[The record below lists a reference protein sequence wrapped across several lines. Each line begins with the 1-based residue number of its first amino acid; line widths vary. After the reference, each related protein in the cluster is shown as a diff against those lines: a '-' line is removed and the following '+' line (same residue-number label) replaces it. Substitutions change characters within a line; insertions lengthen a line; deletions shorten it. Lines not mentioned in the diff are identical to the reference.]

1 MNLDRRVAWTGLVA
15 AAAVG
20 ICMAGGSASWAG
32 KVKDAPAAVAD
43 KSLPDGSYVALGVP
57 AYDHAWMSRDLA
69 VAAEKLQALAAQHP
83 EQLPRFGSGKSGKT
97 FARIAAPADKQFFE
111 TRSLALGVRM
121 SEAMAF
127 LSASNSVLK
136 VYIGGFTAGQIAGSD
151 LIELLGS
158 QLRTSLVVL
167 ELVDELV
174 PTFSKND
181 PKYQT
186 RMAGLDKIRNG
197 LAQIVS
203 GAITSFS
210 EAQVYSVDDRRK
222 LAEYCRETFP
232 ALVPRL
238 TPASQAEVRQRLG
251 QLVSGAPPRELRPQ
265 LVALR
270 DAVMTATNP

>member
-1 MNLDRRVAWTGLVA
+1 MNRYRRVAWTVLVA

-20 ICMAGGSASWAG
+20 LWMAGGSESWAG
-32 KVKDAPAAVAD
+32 EGMDAPRAVAD
-43 KSLPDGSYVALGVP
+43 NSLPDDRYVALGLP

-69 VAAEKLQALAAQHP
+69 VAAERLEALAVQHP
-83 EQLPRFGSGKSGKT
+83 EQLPRFASGRSGKT
-97 FARIAAPADKQFFE
+97 FARIAAPADRRFFE

-127 LSASNSVLK
+127 LSASNSIVK
-136 VYIGGFTAGQIAGSD
+136 VYIGGYTAGQIAGAD
-151 LIELLGS
+151 LIELMGS
-158 QLRTSLVVL
+158 QLRSSLVVL
-167 ELVDELV
+167 ELLDELV
-174 PTFSKND
+174 PTISKDD

-186 RMAGLDKIRNG
+186 RMAGVDKVRGG
-197 LAQIVS
+197 LAQVVS

-210 EAQVYSVDDRRK
+210 ETQVYSVDDRRK

-238 TPASQAEVRQRLG
+238 TPASRAEVHQRLD
-251 QLVSGAPPRELRPQ
+251 QLVSDARSRELRPQ

-270 DAVMTATNP
+270 DAVTAAGR